1 MELLGLPSEHTAC
14 KVHGELD
21 WESLVFPTSIS
32 QCAQTKS
39 NQVYSCDTS
48 ASENDPFQRLQEAGQ
63 QGASSNP
70 SALSICC
77 SGVDFLFNMKQAK
90 RDCDVTHCPCDS
102 LFTDSLSPLQLQL
115 QEPWRRV
122 FMGPG
127 RVEDLLA
134 LLPRPWCWR
143 SEEPTPAESFS
154 CRGSDTRAGPT

>member
-21 WESLVFPTSIS
+21 WESLGFPTSVS
-32 QCAQTKS
+32 QCAQTQS

-63 QGASSNP
+63 QGASSNA
-70 SALSICC
+70 STVSICC

-102 LFTDSLSPLQLQL
+102 LFTDSLSPLDSLSNSGDFSTSL
-115 QEPWRRV
+115 AV
-122 FMGPG
+122 TGT
-127 RVEDLLA
+127 LA
-134 LLPRPWCWR
+134 LCFHG
-143 SEEPTPAESFS
+143 T
-154 CRGSDTRAGPT
+154 GPC